1 MIRTENLTKRYAND
15 FVALDN
21 LNMEIRKG
29 EIFGYVGPN
38 GAGKTTTIRILCG
51 LLKPTSGRAVIGDH
65 DISGNVRKLRRLTGY
80 LPDTFGVYEEM
91 RVWEYLDF
99 FGACFRI
106 PRRRRRERIDEVL
119 SITRSEAMRD
129 YFVDTLSHGMRQ
141 RIGIAKTLM
150 HDPQVLFLDEPTN
163 GLDPRA
169 RIEMRTLIKELAA
182 LGKTI
187 LVSSHILPELASVCD
202 RVGILEQGVMLAQGT
217 VEDIMKKVNPHRLVE
232 LQFAGGDGAVRKLSD
247 ELKEAGDIQNPCLQG
262 DILQFEIRG
271 DDQQMAGL
279 LRRFVEAGVEVTRYQ
294 EEQADLE
301 KAFLRVTDNAAAGAR
316 RTDGD
321 KH

>member
-15 FVALDN
+15 FVALEN
-21 LNMEIRKG
+21 LNLEIRKG

-38 GAGKTTTIRILCG
+38 GAGKTTTIRMLCG
-51 LLKPTSGRAVIGDH
+51 LLKPSSGRAVIGDH
-65 DISGNVRKLRRLTGY
+65 DISGNVRQLRRLTGY
-80 LPDTFGVYEEM
+80 LPDRFGVYEEM

-106 PRRRRRERIDEVL
+106 PRRKRRERIEQVL
-119 SITRSEAMRD
+119 DITKSEAMRD

-169 RIEMRTLIKELAA
+169 RIEMRSLIKELAA

-217 VEDIMKKVNPHRLVE
+217 VEEIMKQVNPHRLVE
-232 LQFAGGDGAVRKLSD
+232 LQFAGEDAPVRALS
-247 ELKEAGDIQNPCLQG
+247 ETLEAAGEIENPRLQD

-279 LRRFVEAGVEVTRYQ
+279 LRRFVEADVAVMRYQ

-301 KAFLRVTDNAAAGAR
+301 KAFLRVTDGAAAGAR
-316 RTDGD
+316 RSSG
-321 KH
+321 

>member
-1 MIRTENLTKRYAND
+1 MIRTENLTKQYAND

-21 LNMEIRKG
+21 LNLEIRKG

-38 GAGKTTTIRILCG
+38 GAGKTTTIRMLCG
-51 LLKPTSGRAVIGDH
+51 LLKPTSGSAVIGEH
-65 DISGNVRKLRRLTGY
+65 DISGNVRQLRRLTGY
-80 LPDTFGVYEEM
+80 LPDRFGVYEEM

-106 PRRRRRERIDEVL
+106 PRRKRRERIEQVL
-119 SITRSEAMRD
+119 NITKSEAMRD

-169 RIEMRTLIKELAA
+169 RIEMRSLIKELAA

-217 VEDIMKKVNPHRLVE
+217 IEEIMKQVNPHRLVE
-232 LQFAGGDGAVRKLSD
+232 LQFAGDDSPVRELSETLEKDGEIENAR
-247 ELKEAGDIQNPCLQG
+247 LQD

-279 LRRFVEAGVEVTRYQ
+279 LRRFIDADVAVTRYQ

-301 KAFLRVTDNAAAGAR
+301 KAFLRVTDGAAAGAR
-316 RTDGD
+316 RQGGGEQ
-321 KH
+321 